1 MCMKIYSGSAYS
13 SYDRHLIW
21 KCKYL
26 ETPIEKLSR
35 KDRKMVEQYFKKEA
49 QFNRRV
55 REETMNIYAKKEK
68 MRGLAYEKIP
78 LQEKTIKL
86 QPVKKKKIDTYEAYK
101 QEQERKELQERNLKK
116 NQILK
121 F

>member
-1 MCMKIYSGSAYS
+1 MYMRIYFGSAYS

-26 ETPIEKLSR
+26 DFPIERLSR
-35 KDRKMVEQYFKKEA
+35 KDRKMVEQYFKKEG
-49 QFNRRV
+49 QLKRRV
-55 REETMNIYAKKEK
+55 KEETMNIYAKKEK
-68 MRGLAYEKIP
+68 TRGLEYEKIP
-78 LQEKTIKL
+78 LQGETIKL
-86 QPVKKKKIDTYEAYK
+86 QPVKKKKIDKYEAYK